1 MTHHHQHHLKI
12 LQPSK
17 DFPPAT
23 PPNTYS
29 PNSLTGDSILGLSP
43 HLQAHLNSLTGDSI
57 LGLLPH
63 LQAHLRQSQQPASP
77 QRFLNIKIKELRHSQ
92 NIMMKICSPMHL
104 LSKKLNQLKSMKLNQ
119 LLMPFIGK

>member
-1 MTHHHQHHLKI
+1 MLIQGSTMTHHHQHHLKI

-29 PNSLTGDSILGLSP
+29 P
-43 HLQAHLNSLTGDSI
+43 NSLTGDSI